1 MTFMKKLL
9 KKLLLDK
16 REKVPTQDHIAVLI
30 SRLTDPTDVIYDEN
44 FAKGFWETYENRK
57 AE

>member
-1 MTFMKKLL
+1 MKKLL

-44 FAKGFWETYENRK
+44 FAKGFWEQYENRK

>member
-1 MTFMKKLL
+1 MKKLL